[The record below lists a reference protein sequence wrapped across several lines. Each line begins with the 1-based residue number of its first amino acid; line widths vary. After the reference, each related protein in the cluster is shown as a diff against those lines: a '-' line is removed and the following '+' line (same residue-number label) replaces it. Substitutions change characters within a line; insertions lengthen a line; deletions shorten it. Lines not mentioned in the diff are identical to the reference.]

1 MQEKLNSTNNESK
14 IKIKEITII
23 SNPKKE
29 INKILLLNYTNNL
42 ICSYEETIEIFQL
55 NYNKGNNNET
65 IEELDYKKLNSIQKI
80 IDPNFNCIEF
90 LYETKQNLNNKNYL
104 LICSDMIHVYYLYDK
119 DKKSILLQSIN
130 QFGYQY
136 INQVIE
142 KIDGKIIS
150 LSNEYKISVFNN
162 NLIKNDEII
171 DYNFLFNKGD
181 IYIEKFREEIYELN
195 MDKLNK
201 DNEKIYSIIEL
212 FPDKLAYI
220 FRIENDDEIIE
231 INNINNNDNININD
245 IDDEF
250 IYVKFLD
257 KDYNYIKELKIC
269 ENDGNIYDIF
279 QINERIMIVIN
290 DSYINLIDLK
300 YYEIISKILTDKINN
315 VYSFQKNSDFLHNN
329 FINYLFL
336 GKEIFSYESYCSDSE
351 ESDDIKNNYEL
362 NLNIY
367 DLINIISIGFPKKL
381 KCEYKGKEIDLNNL
395 FNISKILEMSIIP
408 DKEKNNLYHCV
419 INNISD
425 GKIKNEGLYITF
437 FNFEIQE

>member
-29 INKILLLNYTNNL
+29 INKILLLQYTNNL

-150 LSNEYKISVFNN
+150 LILS
-162 NLIKNDEII
+162 L
-171 DYNFLFNKGD
+171 LF
-181 IYIEKFREEIYELN
+181 ILFI
-195 MDKLNK
+195 
-201 DNEKIYSIIEL
+201 SII
-212 FPDKLAYI
+212 
-220 FRIENDDEIIE
+220 
-231 INNINNNDNININD
+231 
-245 IDDEF
+245 
-250 IYVKFLD
+250 
-257 KDYNYIKELKIC
+257 
-269 ENDGNIYDIF
+269 
-279 QINERIMIVIN
+279 
-290 DSYINLIDLK
+290 S
-300 YYEIISKILTDKINN
+300 S
-315 VYSFQKNSDFLHNN
+315 SFS
-329 FINYLFL
+329 I
-336 GKEIFSYESYCSDSE
+336 
-351 ESDDIKNNYEL
+351 
-362 NLNIY
+362 LNI
-367 DLINIISIGFPKKL
+367 
-381 KCEYKGKEIDLNNL
+381 
-395 FNISKILEMSIIP
+395 
-408 DKEKNNLYHCV
+408 
-419 INNISD
+419 
-425 GKIKNEGLYITF
+425 
-437 FNFEIQE
+437 

>member
-1 MQEKLNSTNNESK
+1 MQEKMDSTNNESK

-29 INKILLLNYTNNL
+29 INKILLLYYTNNL

-65 IEELDYKKLNSIQKI
+65 IKELDYNKLNSIQKI

-250 IYVKFLD
+250 IYCKFLD

-279 QINERIMIVIN
+279 QISERIMIVIN

-300 YYEIISKILTDKINN
+300 YYEIISKILIEKINN
-315 VYSFQKNSDFLHNN
+315 VFSFQKNTDFLHNN

-336 GKEIFSYESYCSDSE
+336 GKEIFSYKSYCSDSE

-395 FNISKILEMSIIP
+395 FNISKILEMSIIG

-437 FNFEIQE
+437 FNFEI

>member
-29 INKILLLNYTNNL
+29 INKILLLQYTNNL

-300 YYEIISKILTDKINN
+300 YYEIISKILIEKINN
-315 VYSFQKNSDFLHNN
+315 VFSFQKNTDFLHNN

-336 GKEIFSYESYCSDSE
+336 GEKKYLVTKVIVQ
-351 ESDDIKNNYEL
+351 IQKKVMIL
-362 NLNIY
+362 K
-367 DLINIISIGFPKKL
+367 IIM
-381 KCEYKGKEIDLNNL
+381 N
-395 FNISKILEMSIIP
+395 
-408 DKEKNNLYHCV
+408 
-419 INNISD
+419 
-425 GKIKNEGLYITF
+425 
-437 FNFEIQE
+437 